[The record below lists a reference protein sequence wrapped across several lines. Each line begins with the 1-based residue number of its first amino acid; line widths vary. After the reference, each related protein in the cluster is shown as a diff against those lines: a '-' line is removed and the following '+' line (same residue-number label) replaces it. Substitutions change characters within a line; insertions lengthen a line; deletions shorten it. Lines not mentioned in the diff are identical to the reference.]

1 MPKAIIFDLLTALLD
16 SWSIWHTAAN
26 NNQQK
31 GREWRSRYLELT
43 FGCGQ
48 YRPYEDLVQEAGRQV
63 NLPPTA
69 ADTLLSKWDQINPW
83 PEVPDILHRLKS
95 LGYRLAVVTNCS
107 TELGQRALAR
117 CGAVECIDA
126 FASAEQTGFYKPRP
140 EAYAHIL
147 AMLDIEPRDALFVAG
162 SNGDVIGAA
171 DAGMDVVW
179 HNRVGLQ
186 RLPGSAPLREGKS
199 LDEALGG
206 ILGPQGLRRDEIAT
220 PALFLNRAVF
230 ERNCRRMHER
240 AAALNAKFRVHIKTH
255 KTVQGTEM
263 EVRGGD
269 GRIACSTLRE
279 IEHVE
284 PLIRRGAVRS
294 VCCPSI
300 IFIHSILSV

>member
-16 SWSIWHTAAN
+16 SWSIWGTAAN
-26 NNQQK
+26 NDQQK
-31 GREWRSRYLELT
+31 GHEWRSRYLELT

-48 YRPYEDLVQEAGRQV
+48 YRPYEDLVQQAGTQV
-63 NLPPTA
+63 NLPATA
-69 ADTLLSKWDQINPW
+69 ANALLSTWDELNPW
-83 PEVPDILHRLKS
+83 PEVPDILRKLKS
-95 LGYRLAVVTNCS
+95 LGHRLAVVTNCS
-107 TELGQRALAR
+107 TELGQRALSR

-126 FASAEQTGFYKPRP
+126 FASAEEIGFYKPRP
-140 EAYAHIL
+140 EAYNHIL
-147 AMLDIEPRDALFVAG
+147 AMLDIDARDALFVAG

-186 RLPGSAPLREGKS
+186 RLPGSAPLREGAS

-230 ERNCRRMHER
+230 EQNCRRMQER

-263 EVRGGD
+263 EVQGGD
-269 GRIACSTLRE
+269 GRIACSTLKE
-279 IEHVE
+279 IETVE
-284 PLIRRGAVRS
+284 PLVRRGVVRS
-294 VCCPSI
+294 VFFP
-300 IFIHSILSV
+300 FKVHSINYF